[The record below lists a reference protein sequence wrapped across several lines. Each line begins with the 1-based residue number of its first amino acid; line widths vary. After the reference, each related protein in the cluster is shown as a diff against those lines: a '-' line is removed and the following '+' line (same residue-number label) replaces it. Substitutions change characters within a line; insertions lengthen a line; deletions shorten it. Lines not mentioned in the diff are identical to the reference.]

1 MSGTH
6 NSSVPKGTEKLKP
19 TEHESLLPSDTA
31 PKSVIGGITRP
42 MSTQRRE
49 IAIQAL
55 KELWQELKFE
65 GDPLIFFS
73 PMQRRVQLEHH
84 PLLLDQLV
92 ANGKQRKK
100 SLFGQ
105 LKSWELL
112 EAPAYAQGIAASR
125 EVGMLLKADMQRQ
138 ADLGDRDT
146 IPASPCSWICF
157 AFKSGWKALSVY
169 FYDYENNE
177 THTLSAI
184 PNGCQDEWLAF
195 LKLVDEL
202 HDNISR
208 NTRRGYIEIIGG
220 KDELADVIRKASVD
234 DLILN
239 TETLEHIATQR
250 HIFNQEM
257 LKRYESLQLPRLRT
271 VLLIGSAGTGKT
283 TLLKVEGASHAKQG
297 GFVNY
302 LCPPPPGRNSNAW
315 QQLTNTLHL
324 AAESRIPALILVEDF
339 EMVVSSASELQTV
352 LDILDGVGT
361 PDNPAGTLLL
371 ATSNDPEKI
380 DSRIRD
386 RPGRIDAIIELG
398 LVEEVELAIRFLK
411 HFLGSAY
418 REEEHAP
425 LASQLLKQPGSHF
438 REVCIAATMRAMEQ
452 DRTDVSS
459 EDILWA
465 HETILTGRAI
475 AAESERYTP
484 TPIHKRGGYFGRK
497 H

>member
-1 MSGTH
+1 
-6 NSSVPKGTEKLKP
+6 
-19 TEHESLLPSDTA
+19 
-31 PKSVIGGITRP
+31 

-49 IAIQAL
+49 IAVQAL

-65 GDPLIFFS
+65 GNPLIFVS
-73 PMQRRVQLEHH
+73 PMQKKIQLEHH
-84 PLLLDQLV
+84 PGLLDQLV

-100 SLFGQ
+100 VLSGQ
-105 LKSWELL
+105 LKNWELL
-112 EAPAYAQGIAASR
+112 DTPAYAQGLAASR
-125 EVGMLLKADMQRQ
+125 EIGLLLKVDMLQQ
-138 ADLGDRDT
+138 AEIGDRNA
-146 IPASPCSWICF
+146 IAAAPCSWICYT
-157 AFKSGWKALSVY
+157 FKSGWKALSVY

-177 THTLSAI
+177 AHTLSAI

-195 LKLVDEL
+195 QKLIDEL
-202 HDNISR
+202 HNDVWR
-208 NTRRGYIEIIGG
+208 NTRRGFIEIIGG
-220 KDELADVIRKASVD
+220 NDEIADVIRKATVD

-239 TETLEHIATQR
+239 AETLEHVATQR
-250 HIFNQEM
+250 HIYSQEM

-283 TLLKVEGASHAKQG
+283 TLLKVEGASHAKHG
-297 GFVNY
+297 GYVSY
-302 LCPPPPGRNSNAW
+302 ICPPPNSRNSNAW
-315 QQLTNTLHL
+315 QQLTNALQL
-324 AAESRIPALILVEDF
+324 AAESKIPALILVEDF
-339 EMVVSSASELQTV
+339 EIFVSSASELQNV

-371 ATSNDPEKI
+371 ATSNEPEKI
-380 DSRIRD
+380 DARIRD
-386 RPGRIDAIIELG
+386 RSGRIDAIIELG

-438 REVCIAATMRAMEQ
+438 REVCIAATLRAMEQ
-452 DRTDVSS
+452 DRTDVSG

-475 AAESERYTP
+475 AAEPERYTP

>member
-1 MSGTH
+1 
-6 NSSVPKGTEKLKP
+6 
-19 TEHESLLPSDTA
+19 
-31 PKSVIGGITRP
+31 

-49 IAIQAL
+49 IAVQAL

-65 GDPLIFFS
+65 GNPLIFVS
-73 PMQRRVQLEHH
+73 PMQKKIQLEHH
-84 PLLLDQLV
+84 PGLLDQLV

-100 SLFGQ
+100 VLSGQ
-105 LKSWELL
+105 LKNWELL
-112 EAPAYAQGIAASR
+112 DTPAYAQGLAASR
-125 EVGMLLKADMQRQ
+125 EIGLLLKVDMLQQ
-138 ADLGDRDT
+138 AEIGDRNA
-146 IPASPCSWICF
+146 IAAAPCSWICYT
-157 AFKSGWKALSVY
+157 FKSGWKALSVY

-177 THTLSAI
+177 AHTLSAI

-195 LKLVDEL
+195 LKLIDEL
-202 HDNISR
+202 HDDVWR
-208 NTRRGYIEIIGG
+208 NTRRGFIEIIGG
-220 KDELADVIRKASVD
+220 NDEIADVIRKATVD

-239 TETLEHIATQR
+239 AETLEHVATQR
-250 HIFNQEM
+250 HIYSQEM

-283 TLLKVEGASHAKQG
+283 TLLKVEGASHAKHG
-297 GFVNY
+297 GYVSY
-302 LCPPPPGRNSNAW
+302 ICPPPNSRNSNAW
-315 QQLTNTLHL
+315 QQLTNALQL
-324 AAESRIPALILVEDF
+324 AAESKIPALILVEDF
-339 EMVVSSASELQTV
+339 EIFVSSASELQNV

-371 ATSNDPEKI
+371 ATSNEPEKI
-380 DSRIRD
+380 DARIRD
-386 RPGRIDAIIELG
+386 RSGRIDAIIELG

-411 HFLGSAY
+411 HFLSSAY

-438 REVCIAATMRAMEQ
+438 REVCIAATLRAMEQ
-452 DRTDVSS
+452 DRTDVSG

-475 AAESERYTP
+475 AAEPERYTP

>member
-1 MSGTH
+1 
-6 NSSVPKGTEKLKP
+6 
-19 TEHESLLPSDTA
+19 
-31 PKSVIGGITRP
+31 

-49 IAIQAL
+49 IAVQAL

-65 GDPLIFFS
+65 GNPLIFNS
-73 PMQRRVQLEHH
+73 PMQKRIQLEHH
-84 PLLLDQLV
+84 PMLLDQLV

-100 SLFGQ
+100 VLSGQ
-105 LKSWELL
+105 LKSWEFLD
-112 EAPAYAQGIAASR
+112 APAYAQGIAASG
-125 EVGMLLKADMQRQ
+125 EVGLLLKVDMLRQ
-138 ADLGDRDT
+138 AEIGDRKA
-146 IPASPCSWICF
+146 IPAAPCSWISF
-157 AFKSGWKALSVY
+157 TFKSGWKALSVY
-169 FYDYENNE
+169 FYDYESNE
-177 THTLSAI
+177 AHTFSAI

-195 LKLVDEL
+195 LNLVGEL
-202 HDNISR
+202 HVDIWR
-208 NTRRGYIEIIGG
+208 NTRRGFIEIIGG
-220 KDELADVIRKASVD
+220 DDELADVIRKVTAD

-239 TETLEHIATQR
+239 AETLEHVATQR
-250 HIFNQEM
+250 HIFSQEM
-257 LKRYESLQLPRLRT
+257 LKRYESLQLPRLRK

-297 GFVNY
+297 GYVSY
-302 LCPPPPGRNSNAW
+302 ICPPSTSRNSNAW
-315 QQLTNTLHL
+315 QQLTNALQL
-324 AAESRIPALILVEDF
+324 AAESKLPALILVEDF
-339 EMVVSSASELQTV
+339 EMFVSSASDLQNV
-352 LDILDGVGT
+352 LDTLDGVGT

-371 ATSNDPEKI
+371 ATSNEPERI
-380 DSRIRD
+380 DARVRD
-386 RPGRIDAIIELG
+386 RSGRIDAIIELG

-438 REVCIAATMRAMEQ
+438 REVCIAATLRAMEQ
-452 DRTDVSS
+452 DRTDVSG

-475 AAESERYTP
+475 AAEPERYTP